1 MNTSIKL
8 LASLTLLALTSAMAA
23 AQEHVVRHHEF
34 DTTNVDRLILEFR
47 VGTIQL
53 ETSTSDR
60 IEVELTIKRENS
72 RGLFRRNPDIQSM
85 DLSHRSS
92 QNTLRLGFD
101 ESNVRSDWVIRL
113 PAMAYLE
120 IDGGVG
126 TVEGNLPAG
135 AVDIN
140 LGVGAADLVASL
152 ASTGAIDLDAR
163 VGDTSLSGLSGNEDN
178 TERRA
183 LVSSKSSGHGRGDHR
198 VRINVGVGDVSLHLQ

>member
-1 MNTSIKL
+1 MNISVKL
-8 LASLTLLALTSAMAA
+8 LASITLLALTSAMAA

-34 DTTNVDRLILEFR
+34 DITDVNRLILDFR

-53 ETSTSDR
+53 ETSISDR
-60 IEVELTIKRENS
+60 IEVELTIKRENN

-92 QNTLRLGFD
+92 QDTLRLVFD

-113 PAMAYLE
+113 PALAYLE

-126 TVEGNLPAG
+126 TVEGNLPPG

-140 LGVGAADLVASL
+140 LGVGAVDLVGSFAS
-152 ASTGAIDLDAR
+152 SGAIDLDAR
-163 VGDTSLSGLSGNEDN
+163 VGDTSLCGLHGNEDS

-183 LVSSKSSGHGRGDHR
+183 LVSSKSS
-198 VRINVGVGDVSLHLQ
+198 